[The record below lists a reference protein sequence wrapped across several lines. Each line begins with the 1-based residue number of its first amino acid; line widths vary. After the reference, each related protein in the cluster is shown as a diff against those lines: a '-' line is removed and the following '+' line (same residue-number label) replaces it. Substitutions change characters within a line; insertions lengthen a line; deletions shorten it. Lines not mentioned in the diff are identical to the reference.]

1 MLAHQRQSA
10 IYDTVRK
17 RGGARIAELMRQF
30 GVSQITIR
38 RDLEV
43 LADRGLVGG
52 APAAYVCQ
60 RFVCQR
66 PVTTPAELRALL
78 EG

>member
-1 MLAHQRQSA
+1 NHYQPRMALAWGEPSEPSA
-10 IYDTVRK
+10 APVVP
-17 RGGARIAELMRQF
+17 L
-30 GVSQITIR
+30 
-38 RDLEV
+38 
-43 LADRGLVGG
+43 LADRGLVAG

-66 PVTTPAELRALL
+66 PVTSPDELRALL